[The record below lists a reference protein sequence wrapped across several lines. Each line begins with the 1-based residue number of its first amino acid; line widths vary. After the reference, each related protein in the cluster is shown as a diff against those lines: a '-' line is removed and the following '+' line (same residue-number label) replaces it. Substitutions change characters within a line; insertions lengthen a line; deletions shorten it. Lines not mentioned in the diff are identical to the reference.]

1 MCVEKK
7 TNSFGRD
14 CRQTG
19 KNREK
24 PRRRYDSWRMF
35 ASSAVIVRADLSRRR
50 PLSSRPVP
58 GWYIGR
64 TKISFYYTNPSN
76 APAAHLPL
84 SPRPPSNLPARLSV
98 IKAIHFDDDVPRIL
112 RGYFFFLFCFF
123 NANLRTIDSA
133 PPPSSHHRRWVSDR
147 NHGTGDPE

>member
-1 MCVEKK
+1 MCGKK
-7 TNSFGRD
+7 DKLFRERLSAN
-14 CRQTG
+14 G

-50 PLSSRPVP
+50 PLSSRPVS
-58 GWYIGR
+58 GDISAGR
-64 TKISFYYTNPSN
+64 KYRFIILTPRTPPPHTSPS
-76 APAAHLPL
+76 
-84 SPRPPSNLPARLSV
+84 SSLPARLSV

-112 RGYFFFLFCFF
+112 REYFFFFCFF

-133 PPPSSHHRRWVSDR
+133 PPPVNPPSPRRRRWVSDR